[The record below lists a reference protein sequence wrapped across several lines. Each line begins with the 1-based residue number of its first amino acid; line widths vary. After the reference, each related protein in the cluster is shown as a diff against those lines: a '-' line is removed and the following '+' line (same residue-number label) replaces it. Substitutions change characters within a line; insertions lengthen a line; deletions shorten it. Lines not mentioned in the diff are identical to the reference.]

1 MNFSAVFIRRP
12 VMTTMLMSA
21 LIIFGL
27 AAYYK
32 LPVSELPNVDFPTI
46 SVSASLPGADPQT
59 MAAAVATPLERQFS
73 AIAGITSMN
82 SVSST
87 GSTNITI
94 QFDLARDIDAA
105 AQDVQTAI
113 SQSIRR
119 LPQDM
124 PTPPSLRKVNPADFA
139 IIYIALSA
147 EQLPLTEL
155 DEYAETRVAQQIS
168 TIPGVAQVLVFG
180 SYKYAVRLYMN
191 PYALA
196 ARNLSLAQVEQA
208 IQSGNTNL
216 PTGTLNGS
224 VRSYTLQAEGQLEN
238 AEAYNRLV
246 IAYRNGASV
255 RLSDV
260 GEAQDSREQDKQLTT
275 FFDNG
280 AAGHDLRPAIVLA
293 VKRQPGANTVE
304 VSRAVRAQLD
314 ELTRQAPGD
323 ATLGLLYDRADYI
336 NGSIHEVKLTL
347 IIAIVLVV
355 GVIFLF
361 LRNARATLIS
371 ALALPTSLVGTFA
384 VMKLC
389 GFSLDNLSLMALTLA
404 VGFVVDDAIVVLE
417 NIMRHREKGMARMQ
431 AAFVGSKEIGFTVM
445 SMTLSL
451 VAVFIPIMF
460 MSGIVG
466 RLFREFA
473 LTVAIAILIS
483 GLVSLTL
490 TPMLCSRFIKQKE
503 SHGRLYHMLER
514 GFDYV
519 RDAYGHTLAWSVDH
533 WRSMLA
539 VAALILAATFYLFGV
554 VPKGFIPSEDT
565 GQIIADTKAPE
576 GVTFE
581 QLQALQE
588 RVTHIVRQ
596 NPNVAAAMSSAGQG
610 GGGTRGSNIGRMF
623 IRLKPQQERTASA
636 EEILQQLR
644 KAVAEVREMQVFF
657 QNPPAIRIGSLSGS
671 GQYQYVLQGPDVD
684 ALDEASTR
692 FEPELAAVAG
702 LQDVSSSLELSNPQ
716 VNIRILRDTASAL
729 GVSAEQIQAT
739 LYSAYG
745 GSQISTI
752 FGATDQYQV
761 IMELAPRYQVNM
773 DALNALYVP
782 SNSGKLV
789 PLHAVADIE
798 AGVGPLSVSH
808 YGQLPAVTF
817 SFNLAP
823 GVSLG
828 EVTGRIDEL
837 ARTKLPA
844 DITGSFTGS
853 AQTFRESLVGLPML
867 LVITILVIYMVLAI
881 LYEHFIHPLTILT
894 ALPLAMVGALLT
906 LLLFGEELNI
916 FSFVGLILLV
926 GLVKKNGII
935 MVDFALQVRR
945 EREASARDAIIEA
958 CLVRF
963 RPIMMT
969 TLAAILG
976 MLPIALGT
984 GMGAESRRPLGV
996 AVVGG
1001 LLFSQMLTLYITPA
1015 FYVAME
1021 HLSDRLRR
1029 RGGILRGGES
1039 TAATAE

>member
-1 MNFSAVFIRRP
+1 VNFSAVFIRRP